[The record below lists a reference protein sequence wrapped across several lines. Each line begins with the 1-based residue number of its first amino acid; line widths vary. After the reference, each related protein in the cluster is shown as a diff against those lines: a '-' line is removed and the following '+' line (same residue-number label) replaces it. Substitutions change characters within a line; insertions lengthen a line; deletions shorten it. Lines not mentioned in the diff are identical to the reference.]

1 MGITKIAI
9 AFQKLAGKILSATG
23 SAIAVVIAN
32 CRRLNKERIGIMGFI
47 KKFLLSIVV
56 IAIIATIVLGL
67 DADDWIHKGG
77 YILAAIV
84 ALLLLNIVLKIAWR
98 ILLFIIF
105 ALLIFIALVY
115 FDVITL
121 PSFGEIAKSM
131 FN

>member
-1 MGITKIAI
+1 
-9 AFQKLAGKILSATG
+9 
-23 SAIAVVIAN
+23 
-32 CRRLNKERIGIMGFI
+32 MGFI

-56 IAIIATIVLGL
+56 IAIIATIALGL
-67 DADDWIHKGG
+67 DADDWMHKGG

-121 PSFGEIAKSM
+121 PSFSEIVKSM
-131 FN
+131 FNIKSGSNA